1 MAHLIRAAYF
11 IKATQGVVKYCQA
24 PRTQGN
30 KVTMLLCFSASFLF
44 CYVSKSGKYQP
55 RMTAQEYRKM
65 LEVDFDDTNIS
76 EMPDLA
82 KLKINPD
89 KSQIERQK
97 EYLKKVGNP
106 YMVRVGNMKI
116 KVRFAN
122 NGISFNQAFENLLLN
137 I

>member
-1 MAHLIRAAYF
+1 
-11 IKATQGVVKYCQA
+11 
-24 PRTQGN
+24 
-30 KVTMLLCFSASFLF
+30 
-44 CYVSKSGKYQP
+44 
-55 RMTAQEYRKM
+55 MTAQEYRKM

-106 YMVRVGNMKI
+106 YMAVSYTHLTLPTI
-116 KVRFAN
+116 A
-122 NGISFNQAFENLLLN
+122 
-137 I
+137 

>member
-1 MAHLIRAAYF
+1 
-11 IKATQGVVKYCQA
+11 
-24 PRTQGN
+24 
-30 KVTMLLCFSASFLF
+30 
-44 CYVSKSGKYQP
+44 
-55 RMTAQEYRKM
+55 MTAQEYRKM
-65 LEVDFDDTNIS
+65 LEADFSDTNIS

-82 KLKINPD
+82 KVKINPD

-106 YMVRVGNMKI
+106 YMERVGNMKI

>member
-1 MAHLIRAAYF
+1 
-11 IKATQGVVKYCQA
+11 
-24 PRTQGN
+24 
-30 KVTMLLCFSASFLF
+30 
-44 CYVSKSGKYQP
+44 
-55 RMTAQEYRKM
+55 MTAKEYRKM
-65 LEVDFDDTNIS
+65 LEADFSDTNIS
-76 EMPDLA
+76 DMPDLA
-82 KLKINPD
+82 KVKINPD

>member
-1 MAHLIRAAYF
+1 
-11 IKATQGVVKYCQA
+11 
-24 PRTQGN
+24 
-30 KVTMLLCFSASFLF
+30 
-44 CYVSKSGKYQP
+44 
-55 RMTAQEYRKM
+55 MTAQEYRKM
-65 LEVDFDDTNIS
+65 LEADFSDTNIS

-82 KLKINPD
+82 KVKINPD
-89 KSQIERQK
+89 K

>member
-1 MAHLIRAAYF
+1 
-11 IKATQGVVKYCQA
+11 
-24 PRTQGN
+24 
-30 KVTMLLCFSASFLF
+30 
-44 CYVSKSGKYQP
+44 
-55 RMTAQEYRKM
+55 MTAHEYRKM
-65 LEVDFDDTNIS
+65 LEVDFSDTNIS

-82 KLKINPD
+82 KVKINPD